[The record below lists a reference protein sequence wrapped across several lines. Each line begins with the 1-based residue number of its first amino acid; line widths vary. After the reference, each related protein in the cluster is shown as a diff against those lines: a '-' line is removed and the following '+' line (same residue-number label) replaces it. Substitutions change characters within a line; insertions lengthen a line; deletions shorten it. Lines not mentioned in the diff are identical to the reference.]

1 MNLTRRVLNKIN
13 TIIHGPPVRDR
24 IVVKMV
30 DASKRKSL
38 KPGFLIGVYRSG
50 TTLLRFILDSH
61 SKIAVPPETNF
72 LYPLADMWRSEWVKN
87 GLQGAGLDDNALL
100 ERLREF
106 AAGVLDN
113 YATAKA
119 KSRWIDKTPA
129 YTDILDFLDAMF
141 RKPCRYI
148 MLYRHGLDVA
158 NSLAIMYE
166 KRVLGG
172 PAKEYADAHSDPPRL
187 TFARY
192 WAEQCK
198 KMLAFEA
205 AHPEQC
211 FRIYYE
217 QYATDPKR
225 YLPPLFEF
233 LGEEWEP
240 EVLNFNK
247 KRHDFGLQDSRILE
261 TRGFKPS
268 TGNYRKWDANEIAAA
283 KEVTADTMIKL
294 GYEI

>member
-24 IVVKMV
+24 IVVKVV
-30 DASKRKSL
+30 DSSKRKSL
-38 KPGFLIGVYRSG
+38 KPGFLIGTYRSG
-50 TTLLRFILDSH
+50 TTLLRYVLDSH

-72 LYPLADMWRSEWVKN
+72 LYPLADIWCSEWVKT
-87 GLQGAGLDDNALL
+87 GVRGAGFDENALL
-100 ERLREF
+100 DRLRGL
-106 AAGVLDN
+106 AAGVLDD
-113 YATAKA
+113 YATAKE

-141 RKPCRYI
+141 GERCRYI

-158 NSLAIMYE
+158 NSLANAYE
-166 KRVLGG
+166 KQVLGG
-172 PAKEYADAHSDPPRL
+172 PAKEYADTHSDPPRL

-192 WAEQCK
+192 WAQQCE
-198 KMLAFEA
+198 KMLAFES
-205 AHPEQC
+205 AHPSQC

-217 QYATDPKR
+217 QYATNPEK
-225 YLPPLFEF
+225 YLSPLFEF
-233 LGEEWEP
+233 LDEPWEP

-247 KRHDFGLQDSRILE
+247 KQHDFGLQDSRILE